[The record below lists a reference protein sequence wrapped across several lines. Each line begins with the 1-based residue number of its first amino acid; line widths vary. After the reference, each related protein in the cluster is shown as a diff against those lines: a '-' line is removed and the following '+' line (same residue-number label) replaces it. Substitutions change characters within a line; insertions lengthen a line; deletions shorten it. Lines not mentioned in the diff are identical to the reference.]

1 MSTRTTIIVSLIA
14 ISAAILASLIAYPSL
29 PEMAASHWNAAG
41 QVDDYMP
48 RFWAAFL
55 MPLVSVG
62 LLLLFLVIPAIDPLK
77 ANIAKFR
84 SYYNAFI
91 TLIIVFMLF
100 IHGVTLAWNLGYN
113 QFNIGNAI
121 IPAVGLIFVFA
132 GVMMMKAK
140 RNFFIGI
147 RTPWTLSNDMV
158 WDETHK
164 LGGRLFVA
172 AGIITLLATFLGE
185 NSFWVILPV
194 ALLAGFI
201 PVVYSYILWCRVT
214 KS

>member
-1 MSTRTTIIVSLIA
+1 
-14 ISAAILASLIAYPSL
+14 
-29 PEMAASHWNAAG
+29 
-41 QVDDYMP
+41 
-48 RFWAAFL
+48 
-55 MPLVSVG
+55 
-62 LLLLFLVIPAIDPLK
+62 
-77 ANIAKFR
+77 
-84 SYYNAFI
+84 
-91 TLIIVFMLF
+91 
-100 IHGVTLAWNLGYN
+100 
-113 QFNIGNAI
+113 
-121 IPAVGLIFVFA
+121 
-132 GVMMMKAK
+132 MMMKAK

-185 NSFWVILPV
+185 NSFWIILPV

-201 PVVYSYILWCRVT
+201 PVVYSYILWRRVT